1 MDKTD
6 NTMVKRIKGGEGGTN
21 NGGQDRQHNGQDN
34 KGRGGGR
41 GQTMVDK
48 TDNTMVKRIKGG
60 EGGQTMVDKTDNTMV
75 KRIMG
80 GDKQWWTRQTTQW
93 SRE

>member
-1 MDKTD
+1 
-6 NTMVKRIKGGEGGTN
+6 MVKRIKGGEGGTN
-21 NGGQDRQHNGQDN
+21 NGGQDRQHNGQENKGRGGGTNNGGQDRQHNGQEN

-41 GQTMVDK
+41 QTMVDN

-60 EGGQTMVDKTDNTMV
+60 E
-75 KRIMG
+75 

>member
-1 MDKTD
+1 
-6 NTMVKRIKGGEGGTN
+6 
-21 NGGQDRQHNGQDN
+21 
-34 KGRGGGR
+34 
-41 GQTMVDK
+41 MVDK

-60 EGGQTMVDKTDNTMV
+60 EGGDKQWWTRQTTQWSSQDNKTTQWEG
-75 KRIMG
+75 RGGG

>member
-1 MDKTD
+1 MVDNTD

-41 GQTMVDK
+41 QTMVDN

-60 EGGQTMVDKTDNTMV
+60 E
-75 KRIMG
+75 G

-93 SRE
+93 SRQ

>member
-1 MDKTD
+1 MRSRDLK
-6 NTMVKRIKGGEGGTN
+6 
-21 NGGQDRQHNGQDN
+21 DRQYNGQEN

-41 GQTMVDK
+41 QTLVDK

-60 EGGQTMVDKTDNTMV
+60 EGG
-75 KRIMG
+75 
-80 GDKQWWTRQTTQW
+80 DKQWWTIQTTQW

>member
-1 MDKTD
+1 MVDKTV

-21 NGGQDRQHNGQDN
+21 NGGQDRQHNGQEN
-34 KGRGGGR
+34 
-41 GQTMVDK
+41 
-48 TDNTMVKRIKGG
+48 KGG
-60 EGGQTMVDKTDNTMV
+60 E
-75 KRIMG
+75 G

>member
-1 MDKTD
+1 
-6 NTMVKRIKGGEGGTN
+6 
-21 NGGQDRQHNGQDN
+21 
-34 KGRGGGR
+34 
-41 GQTMVDK
+41 MVDK

-60 EGGQTMVDKTDNTMV
+60 EGGQTMVDNTDNTMV
-75 KRIMG
+75 KRIKGGEG

>member
-1 MDKTD
+1 
-6 NTMVKRIKGGEGGTN
+6 
-21 NGGQDRQHNGQDN
+21 
-34 KGRGGGR
+34 
-41 GQTMVDK
+41 MVDK

-60 EGGQTMVDKTDNTMV
+60 EGG
-75 KRIMG
+75 

>member
-1 MDKTD
+1 M
-6 NTMVKRIKGGEGGTN
+6 TN

-41 GQTMVDK
+41 QTMVDK

-60 EGGQTMVDKTDNTMV
+60 EGETNNGGQDNTMV